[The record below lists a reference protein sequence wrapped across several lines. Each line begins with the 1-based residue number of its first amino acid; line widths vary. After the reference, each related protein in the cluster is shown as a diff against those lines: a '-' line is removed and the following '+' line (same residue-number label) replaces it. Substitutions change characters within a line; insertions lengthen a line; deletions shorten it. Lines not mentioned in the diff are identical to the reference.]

1 MAGYKFCNVATHFL
15 TSPRK
20 YTLAD
25 FFSRQGGK
33 GLEYSY
39 MLVAESD
46 KYPRDHKHSVFTDTR
61 GDTDFPEFD
70 RLLSV
75 IQPDDSLHIPSLA
88 DLGYNLTQVCEK
100 WQKLQDKEVHIWIL
114 DCPAAHSQPELFGEV
129 LQYVCYSQKRFRNPK
144 HRTVIRDKNGSGPG
158 RRRIELP
165 ERFAEVYEDY
175 CSGKLNSREAGES
188 LNVSHTTFLR
198 WSRQLDEA

>member
-1 MAGYKFCNVATHFL
+1 M
-15 TSPRK
+15 
-20 YTLAD
+20 
-25 FFSRQGGK
+25 
-33 GLEYSY
+33 EYSY

-46 KYPRDHKHSVFTDTR
+46 KYPRDLKHSVFTDTR

-75 IQPDDSLHIPSLA
+75 IQPNDSLHIPSLA

-144 HRTVIRDKNGSGPG
+144 HRTVIREKNGSGPG